1 MKELTIEDKCYIAGF
16 LDGDGS
22 VFAQIVRGKDY
33 KYQFRIRVS
42 IGFYQRK
49 DKHWFIL
56 KLKKLLGYGS
66 ARIRKDGMSEYVITG
81 ANPVERVLLALK
93 NRVIIKKKNVDL
105 ILEIIEKKR
114 NISSKEEFIKLC
126 KLVDK
131 SAELNYS
138 KRRTVTSEVVIE
150 VLSLTPDIL

>member
-1 MKELTIEDKCYIAGF
+1 MKKLTIEDKSYIAGF
-16 LDGDGS
+16 LDGDGC

-42 IGFYQRK
+42 VGFYQRK

-56 KLKKLLGYGS
+56 KLKKLLGFGS

-81 ANPVERVLLALK
+81 ANPVEYVLLALK
-93 NRVIIKKKNVDL
+93 NHVIIKKKNVDL

-114 NISSKEEFIKLC
+114 NINSKEEFIQVC
-126 KLVDK
+126 ALVDK

-138 KRRTVTSEVVIE
+138 KRRSVTSEVVSE
-150 VLSLTPDIL
+150 VLLSTPNFL